1 MTADRRP
8 PGRLLGVLA
17 RGAVAVALWSFAVAG
32 PASADAAR
40 PGDVRSEVTAVTPAS
55 PGVAARI
62 VGGDSFI
69 ELKVAPG
76 LDVVVLGYSGEPYLH
91 IAPDGT
97 VEENER
103 SPARWLNARRF
114 GDVALP
120 GPVDA
125 TAEPSWR
132 RVGARGRVAWHD
144 HRTHWMAPTR
154 PDPPERTWSVPLL
167 VQGHPVTVEGRYY
180 AVDSPA
186 QWPWWV
192 LAVAAGTLT
201 GWTAR
206 TRIARAALAVAVAAV
221 PAATVGWALAR
232 LPGGRN
238 GLVVMTLAAVALV
251 AAVATTAIRR
261 SPFAGAFLGG
271 AGVALLVYAL
281 RRLDVLGH
289 AVLVT
294 SLPGWIDRFSVAL
307 ALGVGAAAVLVGVR
321 HVLRA
326 DLDQLGGNQPPGTSA
341 SASVGPHEPR
351 A

>member
-1 MTADRRP
+1 M
-8 PGRLLGVLA
+8 
-17 RGAVAVALWSFAVAG
+17 
-32 PASADAAR
+32 
-40 PGDVRSEVTAVTPAS
+40 
-55 PGVAARI
+55 RI

-97 VEENER
+97 VSENEH
-103 SPARWLNARRF
+103 SPARWLNAKRF
-114 GDVALP
+114 GDVVVP
-120 GPVDA
+120 GAADA
-125 TAEPSWR
+125 TAEPSWQ
-132 RVGARGRVAWHD
+132 RVGTAGRVAWHD

-180 AVDSPA
+180 AVDPPA
-186 QWPWWV
+186 SWPWWV
-192 LAVAAGTLT
+192 LAIAAGALT
-201 GWTAR
+201 VWVAR
-206 TRIARAALAVAVAAV
+206 TRIARAAVAVAVPAV
-221 PAATVGWALAR
+221 LTGLVGWGLAQ

-251 AAVATTAIRR
+251 AAVAAVATRR
-261 SPFAGAFLGG
+261 SPFAGAFLAG

-294 SLPGWIDRFSVAL
+294 SLPGWIDRLSVSL
-307 ALGVGAAAVLVGVR
+307 ALGVGAAAVVGGVR

-351 A
+351 G